1 MPCPPPQRRRFAWLI
16 ALTLAWPVA
25 AYGQNAAP
33 PTDPADPV
41 QRGAYVFRAGGCYEC
56 HTDTKTKGQPLA
68 GGRALP
74 TPFGTFFSP
83 NITPDTET
91 GIGRWSEADFV
102 KAMRKGLSP
111 EGENYF
117 PSFPY
122 TAFAK
127 TSDTDMRALW
137 AYLRAQPPVRQ
148 ANKPHDVPFPF
159 NLRLAVWG
167 WKFLYFDDAPI
178 VADPTKPA
186 AWNRGAY
193 LVNALGHCGECHTQR
208 NLLGGL
214 KSDRM
219 FGGSTDGAEGKPV
232 PNITPHSSAGISRWS
247 EKDIADFLGS
257 GMTPDGDFTG
267 GLMGDVVAESTK
279 YLTAEDR
286 LAVAVYLKSLPPVES
301 PPRKPKQTQPQ

>member
-1 MPCPPPQRRRFAWLI
+1 MRHNRFLPGPCLRLLLAAMVFALI
-16 ALTLAWPVA
+16 HASAGMA
-25 AYGQNAAP
+25 QAP
-33 PTDPADPV
+33 SGTPNRDDAV
-41 QRGAYVFRAGGCYEC
+41 QYGAYVFRAGGCFEC

-68 GGRALP
+68 GGRGLP
-74 TPFGTFFSP
+74 TPFGTFYSP
-83 NITPDTET
+83 NITPDPET

-102 KAMRKGLSP
+102 RAMRKGLSP
-111 EGENYF
+111 DGANYF

-127 TSDTDMRALW
+127 ITDADMRALW
-137 AYLRAQPPVRQ
+137 AYLRAQPPVKQ
-148 ANKPHDVPFPF
+148 PNKPHDVPFPF

-167 WKFLYFDDAPI
+167 WKFLYFDDAPF
-178 VADPTKPA
+178 APDPAKPA

-232 PNITPHSSAGISRWS
+232 PNITPHPSAGISRWS
-247 EKDIADFLGS
+247 EKDIAEFLGS
-257 GMTPDGDFTG
+257 GMTPEGDFTG
-267 GLMGDVVAESTK
+267 GLMGDVIEQSTK

-286 LAVAVYLKSLPPVES
+286 LAMAAYLKALPPVES
-301 PPRKPKQTQPQ
+301 PPRKPK

>member
-1 MPCPPPQRRRFAWLI
+1 MTFPPPQRQWPAWLV
-16 ALTLAWPVA
+16 ALTLAWPA
-25 AYGQNAAP
+25 AAFGQNAANP
-33 PTDPADPV
+33 AVSADPV
-41 QRGAYVFRAGGCYEC
+41 QRGAYVFRAGGCFEC
-56 HTDTKTKGQPLA
+56 HTDTKNKGQPLA
-68 GGRALP
+68 GGRGLP

-83 NITPDTET
+83 NITPDPET

-111 EGENYF
+111 AGENYF

-127 TSDTDMRALW
+127 ITDADMQALW

-167 WKFLYFDDAPI
+167 WKLLYFDGKPF
-178 VADPTKPA
+178 VADPAKPA

-219 FGGSTDGAEGKPV
+219 FAGSTDGAEGKSV
-232 PNITPHSSAGISRWS
+232 PNITPHPSAGISRWS
-247 EKDIADFLGS
+247 EKDIADFIGS

-279 YLTAEDR
+279 YLTAGDR
-286 LAVAVYLKSLPPVES
+286 LAIAVYLKSLPPIES
-301 PPRKPKQTQPQ
+301 LPRKPQSQ